1 LYDYNYSTYTEI
13 DSNNQNEIILNFKE
27 EVQRNNFS
35 FIFNYE
41 TSNFFPEFYISN
53 DKINWNKIKKEDIV
67 DFSFQY
73 LKINFVSNTKET
85 FLENIKIYELSFYKK
100 SNIILIKS
108 FFDEDINIYS
118 KNNCLDKNFYVYNF
132 YNDF

>member
-53 DKINWNKIKKEDIV
+53 DKINWNKIKKEDIE